1 MAALQ
6 PRCIRYLE
14 TAATQR
20 DYPSS
25 YEKRNV
31 VVACCSVPERPET
44 RQTRVFSSLL
54 FRFNRGNR
62 FYGQSSI
69 FHGFSAK
76 VVVIRWMRTTGILPY
91 NVVATL
97 LQQQRNQVLL
107 LHKGKGVHGYAFAC
121 SCNQLRWFAA
131 NRSSTSRENYSH
143 HTVIDVWTH
152 GRDAKSY
159 RYLLMIPVI

>member
-54 FRFNRGNR
+54 FRFNRGNS

-76 VVVIRWMRTTGILPY
+76 FVVIRWMRTTGVLPY

-97 LQQQRNQVLL
+97 LEQQTNQVLL
-107 LHKGKGVHGYAFAC
+107 LHKGKGVRGYGFLQSAAVVRRKSLVCVAGKLAFMAD
-121 SCNQLRWFAA
+121 
-131 NRSSTSRENYSH
+131 
-143 HTVIDVWTH
+143 TVIDV
-152 GRDAKSY
+152 
-159 RYLLMIPVI
+159 

>member
-54 FRFNRGNR
+54 FRFNRGNS
-62 FYGQSSI
+62 FYEQSSI

-76 VVVIRWMRTTGILPY
+76 FVVIRWMRTTGVLPY

-97 LQQQRNQVLL
+97 LEQQTNQVLL
-107 LHKGKGVHGYAFAC
+107 LHKGKGVCGYGFLQSAAVVRRKSLVCVTGKLAFIAD
-121 SCNQLRWFAA
+121 
-131 NRSSTSRENYSH
+131 
-143 HTVIDVWTH
+143 TVIDV
-152 GRDAKSY
+152 
-159 RYLLMIPVI
+159 

>member
-1 MAALQ
+1 MVAALQ

-44 RQTRVFSSLL
+44 RRTRVFSSLL

-62 FYGQSSI
+62 FYRQSSI

-76 VVVIRWMRTTGILPY
+76 FVVIRWMRTTGVLPY

-97 LQQQRNQVLL
+97 LEQQRNQVLL
-107 LHKGKGVHGYAFAC
+107 LHKGKGGTWMRVCLFLQSAAVVRRKSLVCVAGKLAFIVD
-121 SCNQLRWFAA
+121 
-131 NRSSTSRENYSH
+131 
-143 HTVIDVWTH
+143 TVIDV
-152 GRDAKSY
+152 
-159 RYLLMIPVI
+159 

>member
-97 LQQQRNQVLL
+97 WQQQRNQVLL
-107 LHKGKGVHGYAFAC
+107 SYKGKGVLGYAFAC
-121 SCNQLRWFAA
+121 SCNPLRWFAA
-131 NRSSTSRENYSH
+131 NRSSASRENWRLWQ
-143 HTVIDVWTH
+143 T
-152 GRDAKSY
+152 
-159 RYLLMIPVI
+159 L